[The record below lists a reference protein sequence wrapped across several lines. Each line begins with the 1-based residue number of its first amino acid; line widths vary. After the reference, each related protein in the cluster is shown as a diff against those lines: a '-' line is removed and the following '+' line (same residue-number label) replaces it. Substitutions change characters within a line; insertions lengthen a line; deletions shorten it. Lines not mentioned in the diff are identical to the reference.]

1 VNTSGQ
7 IYPDDTVGYFR
18 IASKTGGRE
27 PIEPVALGEFL
38 IGSAAHCH
46 LRFGDWKI
54 PDVHT
59 ILSVDRDIVLL
70 HAAVAEPP
78 VFVNGV
84 AETEC
89 RLEDGDLL
97 ELGDYRLLFR
107 LAASE
112 NRITLDEEVFAASP
126 DSPKD
131 AAVKSVK
138 TAEQVVEQ
146 LEEQIQLV
154 EELAHSP
161 NDGIVELLKAV
172 ADSQQPAS
180 TTGTPSTATGGD
192 ELQQVTS
199 LIQKHH
205 DASRIRLESLTE
217 VLNNVVSQQ
226 KMIADTLQVLS
237 DRVQSLDS
245 GNSYQ
250 QRRASA

>member
-1 VNTSGQ
+1 MNTSGQ

-18 IASKTGGRE
+18 IACSTGRRQ

-59 ILSVDRDIVLL
+59 ILNVDREIVLL
-70 HAAVAEPP
+70 RAAVADPP
-78 VFVNGV
+78 LYVNGV
-84 AETEC
+84 VETEC
-89 RLEDGDLL
+89 RLEDGDLV

-112 NRITLDEEVFAASP
+112 HRITLDEDVFATGPLSS
-126 DSPKD
+126 DET
-131 AAVKSVK
+131 AANSVR
-138 TAEQVVEQ
+138 TAEQVIER
-146 LEEQIQLV
+146 LEEQIELV

-161 NDGIVELLKAV
+161 AEGMLELLKAV
-172 ADSQQPAS
+172 ASSESSAATPDVLKTS
-180 TTGTPSTATGGD
+180 TES
-192 ELQQVTS
+192 ELKQVTT

-205 DASRIRLESLTE
+205 EASRIRLESLTA
-217 VLNNVVSQQ
+217 VLDNVVSQQ

-237 DRVQSLDS
+237 DRIQALDS
-245 GNSYQ
+245 GNTYQ